1 MSNEDKLRDY
11 LKKVT
16 TDLHATRQR
25 LREVDERSSEPIAVV
40 GMGCRFPGG
49 VESPEDLWRLVA
61 TGTDAMGGFPV
72 DRGWDVDGLYDPEPG
87 KSGKS
92 YVREGGFLHGAAE
105 FDAAFFGISPR
116 EAVAMDPQQRLLLET
131 SWEALE
137 RAGIDPTALRG
148 TDAGVFVGLMYHDYT
163 ARLGQVP
170 EEYEGYAITGGSSSV
185 ASGRVAYTLGLE
197 GPAVTVDTACSSSLV
212 TLHMA
217 VQSLRRG
224 ECGLALAGG
233 AAIMPTPTIFLE
245 FSRQRGLAPDGRSK
259 AFSASADGTSWG
271 EGVGMLVLERL
282 SDAIRN
288 GHEVLAVVRGSAVN
302 QDGASNGLTA
312 PNGPSQER
320 VIRQALSDA
329 GLAPHEVDAVEAHG
343 TGTTLGD
350 PIEATAL
357 IETYGQ
363 DRPQDRPLLLGS
375 LKSNI
380 GHTQAAAGV
389 GGVIKTV
396 MALREGVVPRT
407 LHVDEPT
414 PHVDWSAGAVRLVT
428 EGVDWP
434 ETGRARR
441 AAVSSFG
448 ISGTNAH
455 VILEQAPSETAS
467 RPEPEAADPAATRTP
482 VLTTAPLVWPVSA
495 RGEEALRGQ
504 AGRLLGFAADHPG
517 TDPAAVTE
525 ALVTTR
531 AALSHRGVAIG
542 TDRDELEE
550 ALRALAA
557 GEDSPHLVRAEA
569 TGGRAVFVF
578 PGQGAQWEGMA
589 RELLDA
595 SPVFRG
601 AIEACE
607 AALTPFVDWSLTD
620 VLRGADGAPPL
631 ERVDVVQ
638 PALFAVMVALAEVW
652 QAAGI
657 RPAAVVGQ
665 SQGEIAAAYVCGALT
680 LEDAAR
686 IVALRSLITRDRLSG
701 TGAMASVMLPADT
714 VERLLSGT
722 DHTGRV
728 EVASIS
734 SPAATVVAGAPE
746 ALDALLAAWEADG
759 VRARRIPADYAS
771 HTSHVEAIEQPLLEA
786 LAPVTPR
793 SSRIPFYSTVTGRT
807 YDTAGLDAGYWY
819 RNLRRTVRLTDTLRT
834 LFDDGH
840 RVFVEPTAHPLLTSA
855 VQEMAEATERTAVTL
870 ETLRRDDGG
879 PVRLATSLARA
890 HAHGL
895 PVDWREVLG
904 THDGTPADLP
914 TYAFQRASYWLDAPP
929 RAADA
934 AGLGLEPLD
943 HPLLGAAVESAEDGT
958 TLLTGRLSLQSHPW
972 LAEHAVSGTV
982 LLPGTGLLELLVQ
995 AGDRVGCALVEEL
1008 DLAVPLVVPP
1018 HDGVRVQV
1026 TVAAPDGDGRRAVSL
1041 HALREDAPD
1050 AGWTYHAGGQLATV
1064 DDDGTTEPAPA
1075 VWPPHGAER
1084 LDTDGAYDRLTAAGY
1099 EYGPAFQGLTAA
1111 WRLGDDLYGEV
1122 ALADGLHEDA
1132 AAFALHPALLDAALH
1147 PLIVRG
1153 PHDEGPHD
1161 VVLPFG
1167 WQGVRVHAEGAT
1179 ALRVRL
1185 ARSAADT
1192 VALTAWDPT
1201 GAVVLSADALTV
1213 RALAPGALTQAAGGT
1228 RSSLHLVD
1236 WAPVDQPDTAGSP
1249 QRIAVLGTGHAPAA
1263 ADSPEEHHTG
1273 LPALLAALAEGARP
1287 PAAVLAPVAATVLSA
1302 TDGTPAGDGTPA
1314 DAVRDELDAVLAL
1327 IRGWLAQDRL
1337 TDVPL
1342 VFTTTGAMA
1351 TGPHECPRT
1360 LVGAAVWGLVRSAQR
1375 EHPARFALLDLDG
1388 RDESRAPLSRA
1399 LPELLRTEPELA
1411 VRAGRFLV
1419 PRLVRADSDP
1429 VLPTPAGTDA
1439 WRLVTEGKGSLENL
1453 SFAPAPEAV
1462 AELAPGHVR
1471 IAVRAAGLNFHDVV
1485 LALGMIEEDRDQFG
1499 YEAAGVVVETG
1510 PGTTGLRAGDRVMGL
1525 VRDGF
1530 GPLAVADARLVAPVP
1545 TGWTFSQAAAV
1556 PVAFL
1561 TAYYGLVDL
1570 AAVRP
1575 GDTVLI
1581 HAAAGGVGMAAV
1593 QLARHL
1599 GAEVYATASQ
1609 GKWDTLREAGLDDD
1623 HICDSRTLD
1632 FERRIREATGGR
1644 GVDVVLGS
1652 LAGDFVD
1659 ASLRLLAP
1667 GGRLIEMG
1675 KTDIRDPRRVAD
1687 EYAGAAYHAYD
1698 LNLVAPDR
1706 VRDMLAEVL
1715 ARFADGTLTA
1725 LPAMTWDVRHAP
1737 AVFRHMSQARHT
1749 GKLVLGVPRPLDPN
1763 GTVLI
1768 TGGTGTLG
1776 GLVAR
1781 HLATAHGIRHLV
1793 LTSRQGAAA
1802 PGADELVAALAE
1814 TGARTTI
1821 VACDAADRTALQ
1833 AVLADIDPGHPLTAV
1848 VHAAGTLDDTAVD
1861 QLTPNQV
1868 DRVLRP
1874 KADAAWHLHE
1884 LTRDLDLAAFV
1895 LFSSAAGTL
1904 GTAGQANYAAAN
1916 AFLDALAHQRRAQ
1929 GLPAVSL
1936 AWGLW
1941 EQTSALTGTLD
1952 DKDLRR
1958 LARTGVAAMPTAEA
1972 LANLDAA
1979 LVAARPALAPV
1990 RLDIPG
1996 LTASGADTPAL
2007 LRSLVRR
2014 PVRRRAQAGSAAGVG
2029 SLADRLAPLPEAER
2043 RRVLLDLVR
2052 EHAAV
2057 VLGESS
2063 PAAIGPNRA
2072 FKELGSDSLTSVEL
2086 RNRLKTATGLRLPA
2100 TLVFDHP
2107 TPAAIADF
2115 LYGELVTG
2123 DAPDAMTAAGGI
2135 DEAELRRLEAG
2146 FEALLATAPDAA
2158 ARQGVGTRLRAL
2170 LQRWDHEGGDQDGS
2184 DTGGDDLSTATD
2196 EELFAALEDELDLF
2210 RN

>member
-1 MSNEDKLRDY
+1 MSMSNEDKLRDY

-16 TDLHATRQR
+16 TDLHTTRQR
-25 LREVDERSSEPIAVV
+25 LREIDERSSEPIAVV

-72 DRGWDVDGLYDPEPG
+72 DRGWDVENLYDPEPG

-92 YVREGGFLHGAAE
+92 YVREGGFLHGAAG
-105 FDAAFFGISPR
+105 FDAGFFGISPR

-137 RAGIDPTALRG
+137 RAGIDPTGLRG

-185 ASGRVAYTLGLE
+185 ASGRIAYTLGLE

-224 ECGLALAGG
+224 ECGLALVGG

-259 AFSASADGTSWG
+259 AFAASADGTSWG

-282 SDAIRN
+282 SDAVRH
-288 GHEVLAVVRGSAVN
+288 GHRVLAVVRGSAVN

-363 DRPQDRPLLLGS
+363 DRPADRPLLLGS

-389 GGVIKTV
+389 GGVIKMV
-396 MALREGVVPRT
+396 MALREGLVPKT

-414 PHVDWSAGAVRLVT
+414 PHVDWSAGAVELVT
-428 EGVDWP
+428 ESVDWP
-434 ETGRARR
+434 ETGRPRR

-455 VILEQAPSETAS
+455 VILEQAPQQEQQEQQEQDL
-467 RPEPEAADPAATRTP
+467 PTP
-482 VLTTAPLVWPVSA
+482 VLTSAPLVWPVSA
-495 RGEEALRGQ
+495 RGDEALRAQ
-504 AGRLLGFAADHPG
+504 AGRLLDYGTGHPDA
-517 TDPAAVTE
+517 DPAAVTR

-542 TDRDELEE
+542 ADRAGLDES
-550 ALRALAA
+550 LRALAA
-557 GEDSPHLVRAEA
+557 GEEAPHLVRAVA
-569 TGGRAVFVF
+569 SGGRAVFVF

-595 SPVFRG
+595 SPVFRTT
-601 AIEACE
+601 IEACE
-607 AALTPFVDWSLTD
+607 AAFAPYVDWSLTD

-638 PALFAVMVALAEVW
+638 PALFAVMAALADVW

-680 LEDAAR
+680 LDDAAR
-686 IVALRSLITRDRLSG
+686 VVALRSLITRDRLAG

-714 VERLLSGT
+714 VERLLAETEEAGDVSI
-722 DHTGRV
+722 
-728 EVASIS
+728 ASVS
-734 SPAATVVAGAPE
+734 SPTATVVGGSPE
-746 ALDALLAAWEADG
+746 ALDALLTAWEAGG
-759 VRARRIPADYAS
+759 VKSRRVAVDYAS
-771 HTSHVEAIEQPLLEA
+771 HTAHVETIERELLTA

-793 SSRIPFYSTVTGRT
+793 PSRVPFYSTVTGRP
-807 YDTAGLDAGYWY
+807 YDTTGLDAAYWY
-819 RNLRRTVRLTDTLRT
+819 RNLRRTVRFTDTVRAL
-834 LFDDGH
+834 LDDGH

-855 VQEMAEATERTAVTL
+855 VQELAEAAERTAVVL

-895 PVDWREVLG
+895 PVDWQAVLG
-904 THDGTPADLP
+904 TSGLPPADLP
-914 TYAFQRASYWLDAPP
+914 TYAFQHSPYWLDAPEQ
-929 RAADA
+929 AADA

-958 TLLTGRLSLQSHPW
+958 TLLTGRLSLHSHPW
-972 LAEHAVSGTV
+972 LADHAVSGTV
-982 LLPGTGLLELLVQ
+982 LLPGTALLELLVQ
-995 AGDRVGCALVEEL
+995 AGDRVGCDLVEEL

-1018 HDGVRVQV
+1018 HDGVRIQV
-1026 TVAAPDGDGRRAVSL
+1026 TVAAPDAEGRRTVGL

-1050 AGWTYHAGGQLATV
+1050 AGWTYHAGGQLAA
-1064 DDDGTTEPAPA
+1064 GGGPTEPAPA

-1084 LDTDGAYDRLTAAGY
+1084 IDTEGAYDRLAASGY
-1099 EYGPAFQGLTAA
+1099 AYGPAFQGLTAA

-1122 ALADGLHEDA
+1122 ALGDDHHKDA
-1132 AAFALHPALLDAALH
+1132 AAFAVHPALLDAALH
-1147 PLIVRG
+1147 PLIVPG
-1153 PHDEGPHD
+1153 PDDESPRE

-1167 WQGVRVHAEGAT
+1167 WAGVRVHAEAAT
-1179 ALRVRL
+1179 TLRVRL
-1185 ARSAADT
+1185 TRSAADT

-1201 GAVVLSADALTV
+1201 GAAVLSADALTV
-1213 RALAPGALTQAAGGT
+1213 RALAPGALTAADGRNR
-1228 RSSLHLVD
+1228 RSLYLVD
-1236 WAPVDQPDTAGSP
+1236 WTPVDRPETNGSP
-1249 QRIAVLGTGHAPAA
+1249 QPVAVLGTGHGLQDHPHATHH
-1263 ADSPEEHHTG
+1263 AD
-1273 LPALLAALAEGARP
+1273 LPALLAALASGTRP
-1287 PAAVLAPVAATVLSA
+1287 PAAVLAPVAA
-1302 TDGTPAGDGTPA
+1302 DTPASPDTTPA
-1314 DAVRDELDAVLAL
+1314 DAVRAATDTVLAL
-1327 IRGWLAQDRL
+1327 IRGWLAEDRL
-1337 TDVPL
+1337 ADVPL
-1342 VFTTTGAMA
+1342 VFTTTGAVA
-1351 TGPHECPRT
+1351 TGPHERPASLT
-1360 LVGAAVWGLVRSAQR
+1360 GAAVWGLVRSALR
-1375 EHPARFALLDLDG
+1375 EHPGRFALLDLDG
-1388 RDESRAPLSRA
+1388 TEESRTPLPDA

-1411 VRAGRFLV
+1411 VRAGRFLI
-1419 PRLVRADSDP
+1419 PRLARAADDP
-1429 VLPTPAGTDA
+1429 ALPVPAGGDA
-1439 WRLVTEGKGSLENL
+1439 WRLVSEGKGSLENL
-1453 SFAPAPEAV
+1453 SLAPAPEA
-1462 AELAPGHVR
+1462 AAALAPGQVR
-1471 IAVRAAGLNFHDVV
+1471 ISVRAAGLNFHDVV

-1499 YEAAGVVVETG
+1499 YEAAGVIAETG
-1510 PGTTGLRAGDRVMGL
+1510 PGVTGLKPGDRVMGL

-1530 GPLAVADARLVAPVP
+1530 GPLAVADSRLIAPVP
-1545 TGWTFSQAAAV
+1545 GGWTFARAASV

-1570 AAVRP
+1570 AGVRP

-1599 GAEVYATASQ
+1599 GAEVYATASH
-1609 GKWDTLREAGLDDD
+1609 GKWDTLRAAGLDDA
-1623 HICDSRTLD
+1623 HIYDSRTLG
-1632 FERRIREATGGR
+1632 FEQRIREATGGR

-1675 KTDIRDPRRVAD
+1675 KTDIREPHRVAAA
-1687 EYAGAAYHAYD
+1687 YPGTAYHAYD
-1698 LNLVAPDR
+1698 LNLVAPER

-1715 ARFADGTLTA
+1715 ARFADGTLTP
-1725 LPAMTWDVRHAP
+1725 LPAMTWDLRHAP

-1749 GKLVLGVPRPLDPN
+1749 GKLVLDVPRPLDPD
-1763 GTVLI
+1763 GTVLV

-1781 HLATAHGIRHLV
+1781 HLATAHGIRNLV
-1793 LTSRQGAAA
+1793 LTSRQGPAAA
-1802 PGADELVAALAE
+1802 GADELVAALAE
-1814 TGARTTI
+1814 AGARATV
-1821 VACDAADRTALQ
+1821 VACDAADRTALR
-1833 AVLADIDPGHPLTAV
+1833 ATLDGIDPAHPLTAV

-1861 QLTPNQV
+1861 QLTPEQV

-1916 AFLDALAHQRRAQ
+1916 AFLDALAHRRRAE

-1941 EQTSALTGTLD
+1941 EETSALTGTLD

-1972 LANLDAA
+1972 LTLLDEA
-1979 LVAARPALAPV
+1979 LTATRPALVPV
-1990 RLDIPG
+1990 RLDLAG
-1996 LTASGADTPAL
+1996 LTTSGAEVPAL
-2007 LRSLVRR
+2007 LRSLVRK
-2014 PVRRRAQAGSAAGVG
+2014 PARRRARAGTAAGAA
-2029 SLADRLAPLPEAER
+2029 SLADRLGPLPEAER

-2107 TPAAIADF
+2107 TPAAIADY
-2115 LYGELVTG
+2115 LYGELVTDG
-2123 DAPDAMTAAGGI
+2123 APGAAGADDGGP
-2135 DEAELRRLEAG
+2135 DTAELDRLEAG
-2146 FEALLATAPDAA
+2146 FEALLAAAPDATT
-2158 ARQGVGTRLRAL
+2158 RQGIGTRLRSL
-2170 LQRWDHEGGDQDGS
+2170 LQRWEPEAS
-2184 DTGGDDLSTATD
+2184 ADTGGGDLSTATD

-2210 RN
+2210 RD